1 MKFTILSEQFN
12 RKVFLFQQWIY
23 KITSWECIY
32 LVKGIECKSSKIY
45 PRSIAT
51 FCYLFKLIST
61 LDIFLKM
68 FSTPANSWFWST
80 IISAEET
87 AKSSI
92 FSALRYFPWLY
103 FTFAKTFKRCY
114 SKIFWRTFPFTYEVS
129 LLTSNGDKR
138 EKILHLWIRNCFILF
153 LERGQKYFFTNLQYT

>member
-92 FSALRYFPWLY
+92 FSTEHYFPRLY
-103 FTFAKTFKRCY
+103 FTPAKFFKRCY
-114 SKIFWRTFPFTYEVS
+114 SKIFWRTFPFTYEAS
-129 LLTSNGDKR
+129 LSTNNGDKR
-138 EKILHLWIRNCFILF
+138 ENIPHLWTRNCFLG
-153 LERGQKYFFTNLQYT
+153 RSQKYFLTNLQYI